1 MSDENGNQRKKP
13 DGSAYEAHLAAIAT
27 RNVASKKAAKARRDD
42 YEREKVKDRRE
53 AERRQ
58 DAALRGRH

>member
-1 MSDENGNQRKKP
+1 MNEEMDTQRKKP
-13 DGSAYEAHLAAIAT
+13 DGSAYDAHLAAIAA
-27 RNVASKKAAKARRDD
+27 RNVASKKAGKARRDD

-58 DAALRGRH
+58 DAALRGQP